1 MVDIA
6 TREMLVFFVEWGQT
20 EKKGSLIDRE
30 NVLSIRFQRSKSFP
44 LFDLLSFAWEDKVF
58 ILIRISILLRQRAEY
73 NLSSLSKQRSSNR
86 KKQGNNPNRAK
97 GNS

>member
-30 NVLSIRFQRSKSFP
+30 NVLSSCLP
-44 LFDLLSFAWEDKVF
+44 LFDLLIA
-58 ILIRISILLRQRAEY
+58 LLGKIKY
-73 NLSSLSKQRSSNR
+73 LY
-86 KKQGNNPNRAK
+86 
-97 GNS
+97 